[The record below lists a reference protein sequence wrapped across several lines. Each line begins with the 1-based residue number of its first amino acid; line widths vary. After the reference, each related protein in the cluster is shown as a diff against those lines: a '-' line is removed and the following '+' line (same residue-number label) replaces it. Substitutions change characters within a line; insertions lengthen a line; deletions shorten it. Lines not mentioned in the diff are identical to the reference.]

1 MATCETGNFNK
12 NGLPSDA
19 NKDGLWSGELWWR
32 FYPEDSVKNVRKNDR
47 LTSSDDYYLW
57 RPKQSFV
64 EPDNVDRGRRTS
76 LLSVFFSNFRTQNY
90 RIMDVRRPLSTF
102 CGFHERFFWSSGDDN
117 RLILFTDIFSIIS
130 H

>member
-76 LLSVFFSNFRTQNY
+76 LLSVFFRTFE
-90 RIMDVRRPLSTF
+90 RKITGLWTSAAPCPHFV
-102 CGFHERFFWSSGDDN
+102 GFTNDFFG
-117 RLILFTDIFSIIS
+117 LPEMITV
-130 H
+130 